1 MFLLLDSQKRALVNR
16 FHAEKKC
23 IRIVYL
29 YFVVCTCLLVEWD
42 RIKLQEIGNATKVG
56 TQM

>member
-1 MFLLLDSQKRALVNR
+1 MHQDSL
-16 FHAEKKC
+16 
-23 IRIVYL
+23 
-29 YFVVCTCLLVEWD
+29 FVFRTVHIYTCLLVDWD